1 MYAHLSGLFIYVIIL
16 VTTRKKHLPRAYTCT
31 FKWSFLCHV
40 RALASLCGL
49 NSARWSGAYPCHL
62 GLGLSDVSGYFC
74 VQLMSF
80 KLTTTRR
87 VRNSALEVGLS
98 YDSDLSCLPVG
109 RKIIVDKEVERTS

>member
-1 MYAHLSGLFIYVIIL
+1 M
-16 VTTRKKHLPRAYTCT
+16 RK
-31 FKWSFLCHV
+31 
-40 RALASLCGL
+40 LASLCGL

-87 VRNSALEVGLS
+87 VRDSALEVGLS
-98 YDSDLSCLPVG
+98 YNSDLSRLPVG
-109 RKIIVDKEVERTS
+109 RKIIVDKEVEKTS

>member
-1 MYAHLSGLFIYVIIL
+1 MHIYVHFSGLFIYLVIL
-16 VTTRKKHLPRAYTCT
+16 VTTRKKICHAHIYVLL
-31 FKWSFLCHV
+31 SGLFLCHV

-49 NSARWSGAYPCHL
+49 NSARWSGAYPSHL

-98 YDSDLSCLPVG
+98 YDSDLSHLSV
-109 RKIIVDKEVERTS
+109 RKFK

>member
-1 MYAHLSGLFIYVIIL
+1 MRISLLL
-16 VTTRKKHLPRAYTCT
+16 EKNLPRACACN
-31 FKWSFLCHV
+31 FQWSFLCHV
-40 RALASLCGL
+40 REPASLVVLQKKLCQVER
-49 NSARWSGAYPCHL
+49 SYPCHL

-98 YDSDLSCLPVG
+98 YDSDLSRLPVG
-109 RKIIVDKEVERTS
+109 RKIIVDKEVEKTS

>member
-1 MYAHLSGLFIYVIIL
+1 MHMYAHFSSLFIYVIIL
-16 VTTRKKHLPRAYTCT
+16 VTTRKNLPRAYLCT

-40 RALASLCGL
+40 CALASLCGL
-49 NSARWSGAYPCHL
+49 NSARWSGAYPCQL
-62 GLGLSDVSGYFC
+62 GLGHSDVSGYFF

-109 RKIIVDKEVERTS
+109 KG